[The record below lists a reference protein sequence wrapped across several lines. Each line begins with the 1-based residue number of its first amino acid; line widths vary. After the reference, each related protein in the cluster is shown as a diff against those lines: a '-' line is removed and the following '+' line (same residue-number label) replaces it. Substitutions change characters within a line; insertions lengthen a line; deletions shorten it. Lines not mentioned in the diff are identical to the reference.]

1 MVIAIWYSERKM
13 LLRPEQTR
21 LLIVI
26 VIVAMIISTIIYWLM
41 TRPIMRSIQNLI
53 ALTKQFSDRQFETMY
68 IIGKEPRRI

>member
-1 MVIAIWYSERKM
+1 M

-53 ALTKQFSDRQFETMY
+53 ALTKQFSDRQFGDDVHNRKRT
-68 IIGKEPRRI
+68 GRV

>member
-1 MVIAIWYSERKM
+1 M

-53 ALTKQFSDRQFETMY
+53 ALTKQFSDRQFGDDVHNRTRT
-68 IIGKEPRRI
+68 GRV